1 MPNTQIND
9 ARLKALQN
17 SKYKNWQDAY
27 AEYSGRRGSNKEKR
41 EFKKD
46 WRSQDNIK
54 ARIGEDN
61 YNQLRAEAEQRQFG
75 AQGYNS
81 GSVGERRR
89 FDRRFDKNVSNG
101 NLRIR

>member
-17 SKYKNWQDAY
+17 SKYKNWQDTY
-27 AEYSGRRGSNKEKR
+27 AEYSGRRGSNKERR
-41 EFKKD
+41 EFKRD
-46 WRSQDNIK
+46 WKSQDNVK

-75 AQGYNS
+75 VQGYNS